1 MATSPNGFR
10 ENLKQWL
17 LEGVLKKEATH
28 EGFYE
33 EEESVKAH
41 HHTHPWWKVMCLTGV
56 DYFSTLGYQ
65 PGIAAL
71 AAGALSPIAT
81 FVLVLITL
89 FGALPMYRRVAEE
102 SPHGDGSISM
112 LERLLS
118 YWPSKFLVLA
128 LIGFVATGF
137 IITITLSAADASA
150 HVIENPFVRQYVEQA
165 QLPITLIFI
174 ALLGAVFLKGFNE
187 AIGIA
192 VFLVIAY
199 IGLSLVVVG
208 AGLQDLLRNPVK
220 FSDWTTLLS
229 TGWSSPLA
237 IIGAALLVFP
247 RLALGLSGFETG
259 VVVMPLI
266 KGDPTDTEENPKG
279 RIRNAKKLLLGAAL
293 IMSVMLISSA
303 FVTTTMIP
311 RSEFWSTTTATTEEN
326 ADTLKS
332 GTATIKMPLDVQVN
346 PQEVLT
352 YQIPTNLPTMGQ
364 PTKVTATYK
373 KETFEM
379 IATITPV
386 GNVYSVKLEKHKGEA
401 NGRALAYLAH
411 HYLGDFFG
419 TIYDI
424 STILILW
431 FAGASA
437 MAGLLNIVPRYLPK
451 YGMAPDWTLATRP
464 LVLIFTALCFV
475 VTIAFNASVEAQAS
489 AYATG
494 VLALM
499 TSAAIAVTLSAI
511 RHGQKRLSFLF
522 GITSLVFVYTTV
534 QTVLEQ
540 PDGLRI
546 AGFFIAL
553 IVTISIFSR
562 VTRST
567 ELRITKIELDQVA
580 QDFIEDTAHQSE
592 LHLIA
597 NKRQAGDWGEYHDKE
612 FAEREDHH
620 IDQRDP
626 VLFFE
631 VEVSD
636 ASAFDAKLQ
645 VRGLTI
651 EGPNGEKYRV
661 LRATAP
667 AVPNAIAAFLFEL
680 RNRTSLIPHCYF
692 TWSEITPI
700 ANVIRFLFFGE
711 GDTAPM
717 TREIIRQNE
726 PKKRRRPRVHVG

>member
-1 MATSPNGFR
+1 M
-10 ENLKQWL
+10 
-17 LEGVLKKEATH
+17 
-28 EGFYE
+28 
-33 EEESVKAH
+33 
-41 HHTHPWWKVMCLTGV
+41 
-56 DYFSTLGYQ
+56 
-65 PGIAAL
+65 
-71 AAGALSPIAT
+71 
-81 FVLVLITL
+81 
-89 FGALPMYRRVAEE
+89 
-102 SPHGDGSISM
+102 
-112 LERLLS
+112 
-118 YWPSKFLVLA
+118 
-128 LIGFVATGF
+128 
-137 IITITLSAADASA
+137 
-150 HVIENPFVRQYVEQA
+150 IENPFVRQYVESA
-165 QLPITLIFI
+165 QLPITLVFI

-192 VFLVIAY
+192 VFLVAAY

-208 AGLQDLLRNPVK
+208 VGLQDLLLHPVK
-220 FSDWTTLLS
+220 FSDWLGLLS
-229 TGWSSPLA
+229 TGYSSPLA
-237 IIGAALLVFP
+237 LIGAALLVFP

-266 KGDPTDTEENPKG
+266 KGDATDSEEAPKG
-279 RIRNAKKLLLGAAL
+279 RIRNAKKLLLSAAL

-303 FVTTTMIP
+303 FVTTVMIP

-326 ADTLKS
+326 AETLKS
-332 GTATIKMPLDVQVN
+332 GTATIKMPLDVQIN
-346 PQEVLT
+346 PKHVLT

-364 PTKVTATYK
+364 PTNITATYQN
-373 KETFEM
+373 ETIHM
-379 IATITPV
+379 IATIKPL
-386 GNVYSVKLEKHKGEA
+386 GNVYSVTLEKHKGEA

-411 HYLGDFFG
+411 HYLGDGFG

-464 LVLIFTALCFV
+464 LVLIFTVLCFA
-475 VTIAFNASVEAQAS
+475 VTIAFNASVDAQAS

-522 GITSLVFVYTTV
+522 GITSLIFVYTTAN
-534 QTVLEQ
+534 TVLEQ

-567 ELRITKIELDQVA
+567 ELRITEIEFDKVA
-580 QDFIEDTAHQSE
+580 EDFIEDTAHRSE

-651 EGPNGEKYRV
+651 EGPNGEKYRI

-726 PKKRRRPRVHVG
+726 PKPRRRPRVHVG

>member
-1 MATSPNGFR
+1 M
-10 ENLKQWL
+10 
-17 LEGVLKKEATH
+17 LEGVLKKRATH

-33 EEESVKAH
+33 EESSAKSQ
-41 HHTHPWWKVMCLTGV
+41 HHTHAWWKVMCLTGV

-81 FVLVLITL
+81 LVLVLITL

-112 LERLLS
+112 LEKLLS

-150 HVIENPFVRQYVEQA
+150 HVIENPLVRRFVEGA
-165 QLPITLIFI
+165 QLPITLVFI

-192 VFLVIAY
+192 VFLVAAY

-208 AGLQDLLRNPVK
+208 TGLQDLLRNPIK

-237 IIGAALLVFP
+237 IIGGALLVFP

-266 KGDPTDTEENPKG
+266 KGDATDTEENPKG

-311 RSEFWSTTTATTEEN
+311 RSEFWATTTATTEEN

-332 GTATIKMPLDVQVN
+332 GTATIKLPLDTQLN
-346 PQEVLT
+346 PKEILT
-352 YQIPTNLPTMGQ
+352 YQIPTNLPTNGQ
-364 PTKVTATYK
+364 PTDITATYK
-373 KETFEM
+373 AETFHM
-379 IATITPV
+379 TATISPV
-386 GNVYSVKLEKHKGEA
+386 GNLYKVTLEKHKGEA

-411 HYLGDFFG
+411 HYLGDIFG
-419 TIYDI
+419 TIYDL

-464 LVLIFTALCFV
+464 LVLIFTALCFI
-475 VTIAFNASVEAQAS
+475 VTIAFNASVDAQAS

-522 GITSLVFVYTTV
+522 GITSLVFVYTTT
-534 QTVLEQ
+534 QTILEQ

-553 IVTISIFSR
+553 IVAISIFSR